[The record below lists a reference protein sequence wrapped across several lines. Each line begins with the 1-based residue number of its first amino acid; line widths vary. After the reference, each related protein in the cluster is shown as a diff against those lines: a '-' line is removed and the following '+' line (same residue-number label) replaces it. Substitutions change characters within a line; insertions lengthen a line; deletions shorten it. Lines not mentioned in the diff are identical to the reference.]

1 MNAEH
6 DVVVVGGG
14 PTATGAARALAR
26 RGLRD
31 VVVLEREPEAGGVPR
46 HCGHTGYGLAEY
58 GRLMSGPSFAR
69 RLASELGASADLRC
83 GHMVRGF
90 EPGGLLRIVGPKGPN
105 ELKGRAVLLAT
116 GARETPRSARLVGGI
131 RAPGIMTTGTLQQF
145 VYLQGARPARRVVI
159 IGTELVSFSAIL
171 TCRHAGIEIAAM
183 IEEGNRTL
191 ARWPAHLVSRHVFGV
206 PVVRGAH
213 LEAIE
218 GGQSVTG
225 LRLRLTSGETSHIA
239 CDGVVFT
246 GKFRPETALL
256 ADHPGL
262 VDPGS
267 RGPSIDQFR
276 RLELPNYFAAG
287 NLVHPV
293 ETAGRCFRDG
303 MAAGEAIAD
312 HLSGS
317 LPTLGGARLVRAAGA
332 VRSLYPQRLAG
343 EGVAPIY
350 FQVSEEVRGRLEI
363 RLDGMLIW
371 SRPRHYLPERRHT
384 IPPWRLAGRSFAEAE
399 VRIT

>member
-1 MNAEH
+1 MRAEH
-6 DVVVVGGG
+6 DVVVIGGG
-14 PTATGAARALAR
+14 PTAAGAVRALAR
-26 RGLRD
+26 RGRRD
-31 VVVLEREPEAGGVPR
+31 VVVLEREAEAGGIPR

-58 GRLMSGPSFAR
+58 GRLMTGPSFAR
-69 RLASELGASADLRC
+69 RLAAELGVVADLRC
-83 GHMVRGF
+83 GHTVRALR
-90 EPGGLLRIVGPKGPN
+90 PDGLLRVVGPQGSY
-105 ELKGRAVLLAT
+105 ELVGRAVLLAT

-131 RAPGIMTTGTLQQF
+131 RAPGIMTTGSLQQF
-145 VYLQGARPARRVVI
+145 VYLHGARPARRVVI
-159 IGTELVSFSAIL
+159 VGTELVSFSAIL
-171 TCRHAGIEIAAM
+171 TCRHAGIEVAVM
-183 IEEGNRTL
+183 IEEGDRTL
-191 ARWPAHLVSRHVFGV
+191 ARWPAHLVSHRAFGV
-206 PVVRGAH
+206 PVLRGAH

-225 LRLRLTSGETSHIA
+225 LRLRLASGGTSHIA

-246 GKFRPETALL
+246 GRFRPETALL
-256 ADHPGL
+256 ADQPGL

-276 RLELPNYFAAG
+276 RLALPGYFAAG

-303 MAAGEAIAD
+303 MAAGEAVAD
-312 HLSGS
+312 HLAGI
-317 LPTLGGARLVRAAGA
+317 LPALGGARLIRSAGA

-343 EGVAPIY
+343 KGAAPIH

-363 RLDGMLIW
+363 RLDGALIW
-371 SRPRHYLPERRHT
+371 SRPRHYLPERRLT
-384 IPPWRLAGRSFAEAE
+384 IPPWRLAGRNFAEAE